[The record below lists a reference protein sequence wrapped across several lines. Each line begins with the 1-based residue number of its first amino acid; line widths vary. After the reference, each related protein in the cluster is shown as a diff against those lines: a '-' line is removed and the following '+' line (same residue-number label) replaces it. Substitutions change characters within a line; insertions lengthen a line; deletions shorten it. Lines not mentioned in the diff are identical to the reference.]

1 MVHDLVYLGF
11 VVSHGDVKGLAF
23 DTKRM
28 SLKELSHSAYFKKNV
43 ALNSQ
48 HTGYPGTGYVAF
60 LGTITLVPSILL
72 YFLQY

>member
-28 SLKELSHSAYFKKNV
+28 SLKELSHSAYFRKNV

-48 HTGYPGTGYVAF
+48 HTGYVAF
-60 LGTITLVPSILL
+60 PGTITLVPSILL